1 MTEHDSLDQ
10 HDTGPSEPETAMT
23 SPSAESL
30 AELERLLLEAK
41 IEQDLASKIVKIA
54 GPWAAGVIAK
64 AIAAG

>member
-30 AELERLLLEAK
+30 AELNRLLLEAK
-41 IEQDLASKIVKIA
+41 IEQDLASQIIKVV
-54 GPWAAGVIAK
+54 GPWASQL
-64 AIAAG
+64 IAAALAAG

>member
-30 AELERLLLEAK
+30 AELNRLLLEAK
-41 IEQDLASKIVKIA
+41 IEQDLASQIIKVV

>member
-30 AELERLLLEAK
+30 AELERLLLAAH
-41 IEQDLASKIVKIA
+41 IEQDLASQIVKIA